1 VIQEEKVV
9 KPVVPTKSPWGAD
22 SKDQDDDDNDWGV
35 EDGDDDNMENM
46 EAMLQDMEVSGPK
59 GMGAKKK
66 APKKASSSNSPA
78 DLNVPRFTCYE
89 IRATQEPG
97 ARKVTAQSLDDDD
110 VGIAAAGSDAK
121 IQQMLA
127 RYMAEEDDEEILSA
141 LRGSAGGGGNGT
153 EKDERLPEEDR
164 VMLAFNDRVKRSPRQ
179 VLRYAKN
186 GTPIWS
192 APLPKQP
199 QQAKK
204 GHNNKQVTTDDP
216 LAVPNCTCGAKRI
229 FECQLMPSLL
239 HVLEVE
245 KHAPDSKAPSA
256 TDTMADILNR
266 EFVNGGLNWG
276 AMAIYTCVDSCES
289 SREEFVIMQ
298 NSIDGM
304 PERRGDGNMVVAV
317 QMDEDDDDEQA

>member
-1 VIQEEKVV
+1 
-9 KPVVPTKSPWGAD
+9 
-22 SKDQDDDDNDWGV
+22 
-35 EDGDDDNMENM
+35 
-46 EAMLQDMEVSGPK
+46 
-59 GMGAKKK
+59 
-66 APKKASSSNSPA
+66 
-78 DLNVPRFTCYE
+78 
-89 IRATQEPG
+89 
-97 ARKVTAQSLDDDD
+97 
-110 VGIAAAGSDAK
+110 
-121 IQQMLA
+121 
-127 RYMAEEDDEEILSA
+127 
-141 LRGSAGGGGNGT
+141 
-153 EKDERLPEEDR
+153 
-164 VMLAFNDRVKRSPRQ
+164 